1 MSRRVIQE
9 DIAGA
14 DAADVV
20 LVAYLS
26 IEVPPLLSPF
36 IIILEYYYVF
46 ILFIINSSKPPYI
59 SAMCIFLSDDR
70 GKCRTFI
77 TNIIIFMSLTSK
89 LPQVMLIVLIGLYK
103 SIYSS
108 LVRFGNFGTK
118 CLLVIVRRGF
128 VCIMGVYHRNIK

>member
-59 SAMCIFLSDDR
+59 SAMCIFLSDNR

-77 TNIIIFMSLTSK
+77 TNIIIFMSLTS
-89 LPQVMLIVLIGLYK
+89 
-103 SIYSS
+103 
-108 LVRFGNFGTK
+108 
-118 CLLVIVRRGF
+118 
-128 VCIMGVYHRNIK
+128 